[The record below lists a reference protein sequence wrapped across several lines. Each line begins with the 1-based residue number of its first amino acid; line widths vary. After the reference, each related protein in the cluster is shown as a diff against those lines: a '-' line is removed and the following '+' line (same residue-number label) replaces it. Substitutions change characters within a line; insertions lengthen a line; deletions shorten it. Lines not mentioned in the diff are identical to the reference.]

1 MFFSTTSSATDSDC
15 VSRKLSSESC
25 LSGDSDVIMTDVTS
39 SVTAADSC
47 VTGDVETAAVP
58 PASPSSS
65 TASTTG
71 LTNNNSLPKEVSM
84 EELELL
90 KKLEEQNRSVSF
102 GLLCDY
108 C

>member
-1 MFFSTTSSATDSDC
+1 M
-15 VSRKLSSESC
+15 
-25 LSGDSDVIMTDVTS
+25 
-39 SVTAADSC
+39 AD
-47 VTGDVETAAVP
+47 VP
-58 PASPSSS
+58 PALPPLVEEGCPAAVAGSATASTSSPSSS
-65 TASTTG
+65 SKSPSASISSFSSSRSSG
-71 LTNNNSLPKEVSM
+71 ESGGRVPLSNNNSLPKEVSM

>member
-1 MFFSTTSSATDSDC
+1 M
-15 VSRKLSSESC
+15 
-25 LSGDSDVIMTDVTS
+25 
-39 SVTAADSC
+39 AD
-47 VTGDVETAAVP
+47 VP
-58 PASPSSS
+58 PALPPLAEEGCPAAVAGSATASTSSPSSS
-65 TASTTG
+65 SKSPSASISSFSSSRSSG
-71 LTNNNSLPKEVSM
+71 ESGGGRVPLSNNNSLPKEVSM